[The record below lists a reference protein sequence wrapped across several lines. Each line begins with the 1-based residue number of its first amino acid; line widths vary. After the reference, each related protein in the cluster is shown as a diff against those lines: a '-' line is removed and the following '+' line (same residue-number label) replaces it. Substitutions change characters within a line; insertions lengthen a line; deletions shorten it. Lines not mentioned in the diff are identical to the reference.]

1 MMQVDDAQ
9 ELEFHFP
16 SHVLPKISL
25 PHTWE
30 NSDEENDTAT
40 VSSQTKQRGK
50 RAIVR
55 RVSNLYKKS
64 TLLRRSNRRKMEKE
78 EVRGQHANTE
88 LKDTERNG
96 TSSTS
101 RS

>member
-1 MMQVDDAQ
+1 
-9 ELEFHFP
+9 
-16 SHVLPKISL
+16 
-25 PHTWE
+25 
-30 NSDEENDTAT
+30 
-40 VSSQTKQRGK
+40 
-50 RAIVR
+50 
-55 RVSNLYKKS
+55 
-64 TLLRRSNRRKMEKE
+64 MEKE